1 VRSLIGHFLEHSRI
15 FRFGS
20 EQASHVLIGSSDL
33 MPRNLDRRV
42 EAVVP
47 VIDKDLTREI
57 DQFLNLALAD
67 DTLAWELAGD
77 GTWTKV
83 AGVKG
88 LNTQELMRRATLG
101 IVDEEI
107 EQAV

>member
-1 VRSLIGHFLEHSRI
+1 V
-15 FRFGS
+15 
-20 EQASHVLIGSSDL
+20 
-33 MPRNLDRRV
+33 
-42 EAVVP
+42 
-47 VIDKDLTREI
+47 

-67 DTLAWELAGD
+67 DTLSWELAAD

-83 AGVKG
+83 PTTKG

-107 EQAV
+107 DQAV